1 LHLFLLVTLWLLVE
15 VRVVEQQ
22 LQLLEAVGVA
32 LEVLAAPQ
40 RLALCYLLGVA
51 AAELVGQSLG

>member
-1 LHLFLLVTLWLLVE
+1 LGEQDCNRLLLVTLWLLAG

-32 LEVLAAPQ
+32 LEV
-40 RLALCYLLGVA
+40 Y
-51 AAELVGQSLG
+51 